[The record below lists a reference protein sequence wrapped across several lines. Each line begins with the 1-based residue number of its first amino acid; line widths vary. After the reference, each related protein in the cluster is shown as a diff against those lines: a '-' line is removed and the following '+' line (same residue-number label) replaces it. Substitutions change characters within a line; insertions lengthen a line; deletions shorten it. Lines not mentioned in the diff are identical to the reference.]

1 MIIGIGTDMI
11 EVQRVAQKISKNQGF
26 LEWVFGADEILYC
39 NAKAHPFQHFA
50 ARFAAKVAFF
60 KALGTGW
67 TNHTFFNEVTV
78 VNDDMGKPSI
88 EILGTT
94 SETLAWLKNKRIHL
108 SLSHV
113 NDYAIA
119 YVIIEE

>member
-26 LEWVFGADEILYC
+26 LEWVFAINEIEYC
-39 NAKAHPFQHFA
+39 KTKAHPFQHYA
-50 ARFAAKVAFF
+50 ARFAAKEAFF